1 MRFGLITRL
10 SRSPSGPF
18 ESVPPL
24 HFLEDD
30 MKSNLLP
37 IAIGSFLG
45 LVALLVVLN
54 NTGALRYLVGLFAS

>member
-1 MRFGLITRL
+1 
-10 SRSPSGPF
+10 
-18 ESVPPL
+18 
-24 HFLEDD
+24 